1 MTASGQTR
9 TQSLAETLASVA
21 VGYIVAVISQ
31 LVILPWFGVELT
43 LSENFTVAAYF
54 TAVSI
59 ARGYVVRRVFN
70 RIWR

>member
-1 MTASGQTR
+1 MTQTR

-21 VGYIVAVISQ
+21 IGYIVAVISQ

-43 LSENFTVAAYF
+43 LSENFTVALWF
-54 TAVSI
+54 TGVSI

>member
-1 MTASGQTR
+1 MTQTR

-21 VGYIVAVISQ
+21 IGYIVAVISQ

-43 LSENFTVAAYF
+43 LSENFTVALWF
-54 TAVSI
+54 TGVSI
-59 ARGYVVRRVFN
+59 ARGYVARRVFN

>member
-1 MTASGQTR
+1 MTQTH

-21 VGYIVAVISQ
+21 IGYIVAVISQ

-43 LSENFTVAAYF
+43 LSENFTVALWF
-54 TAVSI
+54 TGVSI